1 MAGVGAHVRNVPLR
15 GARPATGQII
25 GTSAGYALR
34 CRGIPNAQASLRAV
48 TPSQVPT
55 GFVPFNVQNI
65 NGNIYVTYAPPGR
78 DLQTKATPGMGAVA
92 IFNEN
97 GQFQRMAAG
106 GVPLAA
112 PWGLALAPAGF
123 GLFSGDLRSFSSSA
137 VAVATS
143 REGRRSP
150 RSGRAVRHRQWD
162 WGRTRR

>member
-1 MAGVGAHVRNVPLR
+1 
-15 GARPATGQII
+15 
-25 GTSAGYALR
+25 
-34 CRGIPNAQASLRAV
+34 
-48 TPSQVPT
+48 
-55 GFVPFNVQNI
+55 VQNI

-123 GLFSGDLRSFSSSA
+123 GPFSARVEGVDLA
-137 VAVATS
+137 GHKAEIAD
-143 REGRRSP
+143 
-150 RSGRAVRHRQWD
+150 Q
-162 WGRTRR
+162 